1 MLNTSTSDRCG
12 KSLLSLHV
20 QNVPRQWPWCT
31 HCCDGSWFSRHC
43 RLALGRGPHP
53 QTEWWTLNPS
63 PKDILGP
70 LWYQMGAFFL
80 HALKLRIPRHDSYG
94 LGAGRACGAFSRCTR
109 SLKSAVL
116 QVWAVRLSHQVKSYF
131 GKLGA
136 PLPPSLTPSAFHMR
150 LFLLDRSWISVILS
164 VLSFNNKSKLFLLN

>member
-1 MLNTSTSDRCG
+1 MWKKPFIITCPKCSQAVTLVHP
-12 KSLLSLHV
+12 LLWWVMVFQTL
-20 QNVPRQWPWCT
+20 QT
-31 HCCDGSWFSRHC
+31 GSWE
-43 RLALGRGPHP
+43 GTHP